1 MTNKELIRLAGNEDA
16 FYYLEEIKIEL
27 QNMVH
32 KTEYEQ
38 LRAKRKIKIYANMIR
53 TYLAEQV
60 IDEGR

>member
-38 LRAKRKIKIYANMIR
+38 LRAKRKIKFYANLIR
-53 TYLAEQV
+53 TYLSEQI

>member
-38 LRAKRKIKIYANMIR
+38 LRAKRKIKVYANLIK
-53 TYLAEQV
+53 TYLSEQV